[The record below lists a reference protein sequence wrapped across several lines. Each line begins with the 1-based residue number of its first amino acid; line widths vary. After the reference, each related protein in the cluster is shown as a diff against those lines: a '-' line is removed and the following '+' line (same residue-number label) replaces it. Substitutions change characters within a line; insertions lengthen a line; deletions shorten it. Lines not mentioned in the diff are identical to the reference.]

1 MTNREAAQ
9 EWGSAHGYGQLVRQ
23 MVWKGHHVYEEAD
36 RMYARHAALY
46 GDAPEQGLP
55 ALILARHGEAR
66 AATVEETLAIMAEWE
81 KCPPIVIDDTPP
93 DTTTPEYE
101 EARRAINRV
110 LARKSKRWERKRQD
124 RPR

>member
-9 EWGSAHGYGQLVRQ
+9 KWGRAHGYGQLVRQ

-36 RMYARHAALY
+36 RMYARHAAFY

-55 ALILARHGEAR
+55 VFILARHGEAR

-81 KCPPIVIDDTPP
+81 KHPPVVIDDTPP
-93 DTTTPEYE
+93 DTTGPEYE
-101 EARRAINRV
+101 EARRTIERET
-110 LARKSKRWERKRQD
+110 ARRRKRRERKRQD